1 MRSANVYDVATAAGV
16 STATIS
22 RYFRAPEKLSA
33 ATRERVRVAVGE
45 LGYLPSG
52 SARALAERQTGAI
65 GVYSFSGH
73 EPDEVWEPSA
83 AMTAPLPDS
92 AGVEGGL
99 VMRVTG
105 GRSRP
110 RLFPLFADEVL
121 RGAEI
126 ECTVRRTPLV
136 VGWQPGTGVGVE
148 LEEVARRVDGV
159 LVLPSTIDPDAIAQ
173 LSRTKAVA
181 LVAQP
186 APPDVIADAVV
197 IDNQGAMRALVDH
210 LIEDHGVDSFWYAG
224 SEVGYEHEARR
235 RGWQSALDAHGL
247 RTDGPDI
254 ADAGSRAAARA
265 VISDLLRSLLPP
277 RAIVCASDQTA
288 LGVMEA
294 LHDAGLRVPQDV
306 VVTGFDGIDAGE
318 VVRPSLTTIRQP
330 MEALGRTAVSLL
342 VSRLAA
348 PDTAARVVRLPVELL
363 LRASCGCAAEGG
375 AAS

>member
-1 MRSANVYDVATAAGV
+1 MRSANVYDVAGAAGV
-16 STATIS
+16 STATVS
-22 RYFRAPEKLSA
+22 RYFRAPDKLSA
-33 ATRERVRVAVGE
+33 STRERVRRAVAE

-83 AMTAPLPDS
+83 ATNGLRPDR
-92 AGVEGGL
+92 AGEEEDIV
-99 VMRVTG
+99 VRVAG
-105 GRSRP
+105 QRRRP

-136 VGWQPGTGVGVE
+136 VGWQPGTSVGVE
-148 LEEVARRVDGV
+148 LEEIARRVDGV
-159 LVLPSTIDPDAIAQ
+159 VVLPSTVDAEAVAQ
-173 LSRTKAVA
+173 LSRTKAVV

-186 APPDVIADAVV
+186 APRDVIADAVV
-197 IDNQGAMRALVDH
+197 IDNEGAMRALVEH
-210 LIEDHGVDSFWYAG
+210 LIEEHAVDSFWYAG
-224 SEVGYEHEARR
+224 SDVGHEHEARR
-235 RGWQSALDAHGL
+235 RGWEAALDARGL
-247 RTDGPDI
+247 RADTPDITDG
-254 ADAGSRAAARA
+254 GSRAAARA
-265 VISDLLRSLLPP
+265 VIADLLRSLVPP

-294 LHDAGLRVPQDV
+294 LHDAGLRVPEDV

-318 VVRPSLTTIRQP
+318 FARPTLTTIRQP

-342 VSRLAA
+342 ASRLEA
-348 PDTAARVVRLPVELL
+348 PDTAARVVRLPVELV
-363 LRASCGCAAEGG
+363 LRASCGCTSVDGG
-375 AAS
+375 SS